1 MCSLAHDNS
10 FAEEPA
16 LWAHWPYLYKPKKR
30 GIMTKCLNNSLKI
43 DKIYM
48 TELIF
53 GGSQELSYYLSH
65 KTRHLVA
72 QAKQGDRSALNQLCW
87 VYGERIRRR
96 IRLRMGKEL
105 RSKLESVDIVQDAL
119 MCALRDLEDFT
130 YTNEEDF
137 LRWLGRIAENR
148 IRSNL
153 EKLHAE
159 KRDIRKEIPLND
171 GVSTSE
177 GDPDRIPELARN
189 TTPSMILSKKEDLDR
204 LEKAIDKLKPEYRQV
219 IVWAK
224 IDGLSYREIGGRLGK
239 SADAAGH
246 LLLRAMVSLTDTFWT
261 I

>member
-1 MCSLAHDNS
+1 
-10 FAEEPA
+10 
-16 LWAHWPYLYKPKKR
+16 
-30 GIMTKCLNNSLKI
+30 MTNFLKNSLKI
-43 DKIYM
+43 GKIYVKEM
-48 TELIF
+48 TF

-72 QAKQGDRSALNQLCW
+72 QAKQGDQSALNQLCW

-119 MCALRDLEDFT
+119 MCAFRNLEDFT
-130 YTNEEDF
+130 YTSEGDF

-153 EKLHAE
+153 EKLHAD
-159 KRDIRKEIPLND
+159 KRDIHKEISLNN
-171 GVSTSE
+171 GVSMSK
-177 GDPDRIPELARN
+177 GDPVQIPELARN
-189 TTPSMILSKKEDLDR
+189 TTPSVILSKKEDLDR
-204 LEKAIDKLKPEYRQV
+204 LEKAIDKLKPEYRQI

-224 IDGLSYREIGGRLGK
+224 IDGLSYKEIGERLGK